1 MNRSDSLM
9 GCDILV
15 ALGRATVEGY
25 TLFGQNSSGKA
36 RASQPLVLVPGRGY
50 APGETLRA
58 DHLEI
63 PQARQTFTVLA
74 SQPPARWGYV
84 HGVNAH
90 GLAAGCAAFPN
101 KLHGETATLSGT
113 DLVRLV
119 LERCR
124 SALQAVELIS
134 EMLDRH
140 GQGAFPNCPPESAA
154 DHALMIA
161 DAAEAYLFETA
172 GRYWVYQ
179 EIEQVRAVSNLCT
192 IRQDWDRISPGLG
205 SLAIERGWW
214 PRDGSKLDFAD
225 ALAQSPVGEASALRR
240 WGRATLLLEQQ
251 NGHIDAEFLRRV
263 LGDHYEG
270 THFEIDPLA
279 ALNGPAPLC
288 QHGNAPA
295 AVPTAASM
303 IACLGGPDDRLPTVG
318 CAFGPPCLSVYF
330 PVFLDGTLPDGFSR
344 VGPESVADTM
354 NGRIYRL
361 NERVRSEPQLW
372 SAVRERMAT
381 LQDEFDRESED
392 VQLEGAALKKRGERS
407 ALESLTTSFMQRNL
421 EQFDNVLAEFGVRMP
436 VALAPAMPMFEY

>member
-9 GCDILV
+9 GCDIVV
-15 ALGRATVEGY
+15 ALGRATVEGF
-25 TLFGQNSSGKA
+25 TLFGQNSSGRA
-36 RASQPLVLVPGRGY
+36 RVSQPLILAPGRGF
-50 APGETLRA
+50 APGEKLRA
-58 DHLEI
+58 DCLEI

-74 SQPPARWGYV
+74 SQPSGRWGYV
-84 HGVNAH
+84 HGVNEH
-90 GLAAGCAAFPN
+90 GLAAGCTAFPN
-101 KLHGETATLSGT
+101 KLRAEAATLSGT

-124 SALQAVELIS
+124 TAVQAVDLVS
-134 EMLDRH
+134 EMLDHH
-140 GQGAFPNCPPESAA
+140 GQGAFPNCPPESGA
-154 DHALMIA
+154 DHAVMIA
-161 DAAEAYLFETA
+161 DSAEAYLFETA

-214 PRDGSKLDFAD
+214 PGDGSKLDFAD
-225 ALAQSPVGEASALRR
+225 ALAQTPVGEASALRR

-279 ALNGPAPLC
+279 VLNGPAPLC
-288 QHGNAPA
+288 QHGNAPG

-303 IACLGGPDDRLPTVG
+303 IACLGVREDRLPMVG

-330 PVFLDGTLPDGFSR
+330 PVFLDGALPEAFSR
-344 VGPESVADTM
+344 VGPETVADTM
-354 NGRIYRL
+354 NGRIHRL
-361 NERVRSEPQLW
+361 NERVRSQPQMW
-372 SAVRERMAT
+372 SGVRERMAA
-381 LQDEFDRESED
+381 LQEEFDTEAKE
-392 VQLEGAALKKRGERS
+392 VQAEGAALKLRGER
-407 ALESLTTSFMQRNL
+407 AGLEHLTTAFMLRNL
-421 EQFDNVLAEFGVRMP
+421 EQFDTVLAEFNVRTP
-436 VALAPAMPMFEY
+436 AALTPALPMFEY